1 MVKQPSLVVG
11 KIAGLYIETPIT
23 AGDRVVVNPI

>member
-1 MVKQPSLVVG
+1 MGKQPSHEVG
-11 KIAGLYIETPIT
+11 KNRGLIETPIT